1 MTYAL
6 LFAGQASQHPA
17 MLPWLESEPAAAASL
32 KLMSQH
38 LGPAWRD
45 QLHAVERRS
54 DNAFAQVL
62 ITGTS
67 LAAWAALQARLPAG
81 PAVVAGYSVGEL
93 PAFACAGVFSTE
105 RALLL
110 ATQRAALMDQA
121 VAGLNTGLLS
131 VAGLPEA
138 AALVVCAGLG
148 LKCAIRLNA
157 SQNIF
162 AGTDETLANAAILLA
177 AQGAVCKRLEVRVAS
192 HSSWMQT
199 AAQAFSQVLNDVP
212 FTNPTCPIALNA
224 LGALS
229 RKPMELRA
237 ALSQQIASTVQWSA
251 CLDAVAERQISCVL
265 EVGAGSALGRMWNE
279 RHPHIPSRSLDEFQ
293 HLKGV
298 VDWIEKNSGNDC
310 R

>member
-1 MTYAL
+1 MSYAL

-17 MLPWLESEPAAAASL
+17 MLPWLEAEPAAAASL
-32 KLMSQH
+32 QLMSEH
-38 LGPAWRD
+38 LGPAWRA
-45 QLHAVERRS
+45 QLHEIERRS

-67 LAAWAALQARLPAG
+67 LAAWAALQARLPEL
-81 PAVVAGYSVGEL
+81 PTVVAGYSVGEL

-105 RALLL
+105 QALTL
-110 ATQRAALMDQA
+110 ASQRAALMNQA
-121 VAGLNTGLLS
+121 VDGLNTGLLS

-138 AALVVCAGLG
+138 AVFLACTGLH
-148 LKCAIRLNA
+148 LECAIRLSTN
-157 SQNIF
+157 QNII
-162 AGTDETLANAAILLA
+162 AGTDDTLLKAALLLVLH
-177 AQGAVCKRLEVRVAS
+177 GAVCKRLDVRVAS
-192 HSSWMQT
+192 HSSWMHV
-199 AAQAFSQVLNDVP
+199 AAQGFSQVLNEVP
-212 FTNPTCPIALNA
+212 FSNPTCPIALNA

-265 EVGAGSALGRMWNE
+265 EVGPSSALGRMWNE

-298 VDWIEKNSGNDC
+298 VDWIERNSAT
-310 R
+310 